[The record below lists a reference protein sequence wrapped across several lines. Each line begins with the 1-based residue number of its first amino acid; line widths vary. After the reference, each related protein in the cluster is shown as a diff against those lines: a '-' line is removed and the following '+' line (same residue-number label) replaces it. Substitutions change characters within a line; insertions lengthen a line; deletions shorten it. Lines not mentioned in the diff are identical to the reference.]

1 MRLRPE
7 TGVVS
12 ELSWR
17 CVWGK
22 IVSSSTAKSGWD
34 YDGLCPGVSS
44 RRATCGFTFSLLRNV
59 FSPKIRCKRVITS
72 VPFARNPLPSF
83 TRGRTQRREISR
95 TWRVINQIEDD
106 TLHALIY
113 IPWRRSNRAIE
124 KCDSDLCDND
134 AELFKLIGM
143 VTSQLSAWVELKWK
157 KTKGLVAGV
166 A

>member
-1 MRLRPE
+1 M
-7 TGVVS
+7 TGS
-12 ELSWR
+12 AL
-17 CVWGK
+17 G
-22 IVSSSTAKSGWD
+22 
-34 YDGLCPGVSS
+34 
-44 RRATCGFTFSLLRNV
+44 
-59 FSPKIRCKRVITS
+59 VITS

-143 VTSQLSAWVELKWK
+143 ESLDVGVLNGSSVCAADRALSNNLWGGHHRIRAPQCHLALIRDAHERLS
-157 KTKGLVAGV
+157 GYRIDIPSVALSLRV
-166 A
+166 SRCR